1 MISERCYE
9 CEGELTVTCLKCNSP
24 TTTTPHMSEVKVK
37 QLEWGELNEG
47 KTFRALLPIIGS
59 IRVEPYGVCGW
70 WEVLWSMPGQCD
82 KLVPDVFDTP
92 EEAKAAAQADYEK
105 RILSALE
112 PSSAREQALEEAAKW
127 LDDWSEETW
136 GQDVSP
142 EYAATAIRELKSQQ
156 NTETSA
162 IEKKKFYHNEW
173 PHDALMAARR
183 DGFIDHNGGEAWR
196 YQFTH
201 KDEKGKYD
209 LLYRDTSNS
218 SIQAALPRA
227 QTGGGE

>member
-1 MISERCYE
+1 MVDAPEKIWIEQDDCPYFYEESELAE
-9 CEGELTVTCLKCNSP
+9 VGSPVT
-24 TTTTPHMSEVKVK
+24 EYI
-37 QLEWGELNEG
+37 
-47 KTFRALLPIIGS
+47 RADLCHRP
-59 IRVEPYGVCGW
+59 
-70 WEVLWSMPGQCD
+70 
-82 KLVPDVFDTP
+82 
-92 EEAKAAAQADYEK
+92 
-105 RILSALE
+105 ALE
-112 PSSAREQALEEAAKW
+112 PYSAREQALEEAETQGNLKQWNIQDHLKTPGSIAEYLQAT
-127 LDDWSEETW
+127 LDEGGSELLINAVS
-136 GQDVSP
+136 DV
-142 EYAATAIRELKSQQ
+142 IRALKPQQ

-218 SIQAALPRA
+218 SIQAALPPA
-227 QTGGGE
+227 QTGGGDE